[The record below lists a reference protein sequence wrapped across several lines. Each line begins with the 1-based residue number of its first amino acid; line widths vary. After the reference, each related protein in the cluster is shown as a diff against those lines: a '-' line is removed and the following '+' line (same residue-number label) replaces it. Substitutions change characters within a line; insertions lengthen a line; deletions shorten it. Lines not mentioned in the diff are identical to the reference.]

1 EQKLGRNFSIGMEYM
16 YHQYDDDAYRVRVT
30 QGTAPATNP
39 FVLAPNTTGTDLRR
53 SDTKFRWHSLRAT
66 AAFRF

>member
-1 EQKLGRNFSIGMEYM
+1 MEYM
-16 YHQYDDDAYRVRVT
+16 YHQYRDDDTRVRVT

-39 FVLAPNTTGTDLRR
+39 FVLAPNTTGTDIRR
-53 SDTKFRWHSLRAT
+53 SDDKFRWHSLRAT